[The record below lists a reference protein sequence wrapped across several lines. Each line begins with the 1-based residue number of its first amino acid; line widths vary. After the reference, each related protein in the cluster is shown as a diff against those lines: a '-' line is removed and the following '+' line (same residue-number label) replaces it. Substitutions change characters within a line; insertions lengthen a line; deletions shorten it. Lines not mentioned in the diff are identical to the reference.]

1 MPRSFCILNTWLFR
15 TLLVL
20 LSLHVHLCMCVL
32 LRLGVKMFA
41 YLLLAELS
49 EVLWTMV
56 LRFGFMFGA
65 ESAAA
70 GVIILIV
77 VFFFWAGIDYPK
89 YRVLFWVS
97 LLCIHVALTVG
108 ILLVMEGLSAF
119 LHALRLHWWVTSDI
133 NWRSYLSCIQILP
146 NCPVAA
152 PNIFSYSMF
161 CFYWFLPWFRVEFQT
176 KFYIGQ
182 GEKFVPF
189 SFEAILTGDEDWETV
204 IRTNLCVQLN
214 YYEHKCLL

>member
-1 MPRSFCILNTWLFR
+1 
-15 TLLVL
+15 
-20 LSLHVHLCMCVL
+20 MCVL

-89 YRVLFWVS
+89 YRVLF
-97 LLCIHVALTVG
+97 
-108 ILLVMEGLSAF
+108 
-119 LHALRLHWWVTSDI
+119 
-133 NWRSYLSCIQILP
+133 
-146 NCPVAA
+146 
-152 PNIFSYSMF
+152 
-161 CFYWFLPWFRVEFQT
+161 
-176 KFYIGQ
+176 
-182 GEKFVPF
+182 
-189 SFEAILTGDEDWETV
+189 
-204 IRTNLCVQLN
+204 
-214 YYEHKCLL
+214 